1 MFPGVDE
8 DLKEFLFQGAP
19 QFEIT
24 PRNGC
29 GGTTMNAQIWHWA
42 ASPPK
47 QRLAMAA

>member
-29 GGTTMNAQIWHWA
+29 GGTTHPITHK
-42 ASPPK
+42 SPP
-47 QRLAMAA
+47 R

>member
-8 DLKEFLFQGAP
+8 DLKVFLFQGAP

-29 GGTTMNAQIWHWA
+29 GGTTCAVN
-42 ASPPK
+42 
-47 QRLAMAA
+47 